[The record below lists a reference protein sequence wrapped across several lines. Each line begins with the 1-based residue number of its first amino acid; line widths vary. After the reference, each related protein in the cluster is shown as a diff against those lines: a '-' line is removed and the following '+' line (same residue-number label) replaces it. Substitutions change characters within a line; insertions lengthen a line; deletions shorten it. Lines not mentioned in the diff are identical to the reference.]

1 MPKLGASHKNLDTMV
16 YKELKFRILERKLFP
31 GDKIYQDRLA
41 LELGVSRTPLVNA
54 LKYLVHEKLIEAVPR
69 RGYFVR
75 QFTKEEMTSIFELR
89 EVLEGLAA
97 RRASTLITDAQAK
110 RLEGFFGNFNEL
122 KDLSDYRAY
131 AKEDRLFHTFVVEV
145 GSKEFLRSILES
157 YNVIAFSYQIGD
169 AEGLVRPPSE
179 TIREHQ
185 AIIKAIGHRN
195 PDKAE
200 ELMRMHLRK
209 SRDRLRQ
216 DFREKDV
223 PK

>member
-1 MPKLGASHKNLDTMV
+1 MKS
-16 YKELKFRILERKLFP
+16 RILERKLLP

-41 LELGVSRTPLVNA
+41 EELGVSRTPLVNA

-69 RGYFVR
+69 IGYFVR
-75 QFTKEEMTSIFELR
+75 QFTKEEMISIFELR

-97 RRASTLITDAQAK
+97 RRAAILISDAQAK
-110 RLEGFFGNFNEL
+110 KMEGFFGNFNEL
-122 KDLSDYRAY
+122 EYLSNYRAY
-131 AKEDRLFHTFVVEV
+131 AKEDRLFHGFVVEV

-169 AEGLVRPPSE
+169 GNAEGLVRSPVE
-179 TIREHQ
+179 TIMEHQ
-185 AIIKAIGHRN
+185 AIIKAIVKRN

-209 SRDRLRQ
+209 SCDRLRQ

-223 PK
+223 PR